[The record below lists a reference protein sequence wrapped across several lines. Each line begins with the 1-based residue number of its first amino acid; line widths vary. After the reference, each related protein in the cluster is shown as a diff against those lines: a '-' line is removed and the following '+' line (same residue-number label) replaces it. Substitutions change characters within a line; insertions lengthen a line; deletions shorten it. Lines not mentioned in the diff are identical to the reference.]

1 MSLRKKIIYI
11 LIFFISFFLILNIKS
26 YAGYQNWNSLNYDVT
41 VNLDGSMDIIET
53 WNIYISETNT
63 VFKDFELD
71 YEKYSG
77 ITDVKVS
84 LVEGEEIPLTQIFE
98 EQYHVATGCYYALP
112 LSSDYNKFEIAWN
125 VGLDDSSSTRTYKI
139 YYTIKDAVKIY
150 NDCTE
155 LYWMFLGEDNAI
167 SGKNITGTIKL
178 PQNVSNNEKL
188 RVWAHGPLTGNIQ
201 KDSNDKVSF
210 SVPSLY
216 SNTMLEIRIVT
227 DENIYEECEN
237 HYNTNKLYQILEEEQ
252 SWADKAN
259 MQRTMYKA
267 IYVIAIIIT
276 IVIFLIFYSRM
287 KKHKREGKECIQRNQ
302 FDIPKIEYFREIPN
316 EENATPARVV
326 LLRNIKRSMNNIMY
340 DTSKVFSAT
349 ILDLSVKG
357 FVEFAPIDN
366 KNFNII
372 IKNAT
377 YELSPDEMNIY
388 NLLLNIARKTE
399 GSPNVINSKD
409 LTRYAKINY
418 DEFHNIRN
426 RINDSSKQYQVTSKN
441 VDSRKISEVMKW
453 ENLYVIYIF
462 VLSLGF
468 FLGIFSIPMISSGL
482 LQVGILLGAAGI
494 GIFIGSI
501 INLITIGKVRS
512 KLSIL
517 SSKGYEEKMQ
527 WEALERYMKDY
538 SLLKEKQVFD
548 VVLWEKF
555 LVYATAF
562 GISKKVLEQ
571 LKIVHPE
578 AFMVNDNYVS
588 HYGYWYLISNDY
600 FGGNGFSSLDNA
612 FQGAFEAAQ
621 SAYNIAHSN
630 YSSGSGGG
638 GGFSSGGGGRRRRR
652 RLRRTLKK
660 SVVVSVK
667 FRDVPQISSLQ
678 K

>member
-1 MSLRKKIIYI
+1 MNLRKKIIYI

-41 VNLDGSMDIIET
+41 VNSDGSMDVIET
-53 WNIYISETNT
+53 WDIYISETNT
-63 VFKDFELD
+63 VFKDFEID
-71 YEKYSG
+71 ESKYSE

-84 LVEGEEIPLTQIFE
+84 RIEESEIPLTQIFE
-98 EQYHVATGCYYALP
+98 EQYHVDAGCYYALP
-112 LSSDYNKFEIAWN
+112 ISSSKYEIAWN
-125 VGLDDSSSTRTYKI
+125 VGLDELSSTRTYKI

-155 LYWMFLGEDNAI
+155 LYWMFLGKDNTI

-178 PQNVSNNEKL
+178 PQNVTNIEKL

-210 SVPSLY
+210 SLPSLY

-237 HYNTNKLYQILEEEQ
+237 YYSTNKLYQILEEEQ

-267 IYVIAIIIT
+267 IYLIAIIIT
-276 IVIFLIFYSRM
+276 IVVILIFYSRM
-287 KKHKREGKECIQRNQ
+287 KKHKIEGKECIQRNQ
-302 FDIPKIEYFREIPN
+302 FDIPEIEYFREIPN

-326 LLRNIKRSMNNIMY
+326 LLRNIKRSMNNIIY

-357 FVEFAPIDN
+357 FVEFVPIDN

-399 GSPNVINSKD
+399 GSPSIINSKE
-409 LTRYAKINY
+409 LTRYAKKNY
-418 DEFHNIRN
+418 DEFYNIRN
-426 RINDSSKQYQVTSKN
+426 KINESSKQYQVTSKN
-441 VDSRKISEVMKW
+441 VESRKISEVMKW
-453 ENLYVIYIF
+453 ENLFAIYIF
-462 VLSLGF
+462 ILSIGF

-482 LQVGILLGAAGI
+482 LQVGILLGATGI
-494 GIFIGSI
+494 GILLGTI
-501 INLITIGKVRS
+501 INLITISKIKS

-571 LKIVHPE
+571 LKTVHPE
-578 AFMVNDNYVS
+578 AFMANDNYAT

-600 FGGNGFSSLDNA
+600 FGENGFSSLDNA

-652 RLRRTLKK
+652 RLRRTLKIK
-660 SVVVSVK
+660 VEFHLHLILWYVK
-667 FRDVPQISSLQ
+667 I
-678 K
+678 